1 MPELPNL
8 LCKLGNSG
16 AGNWGQCPLLTPPSS
31 PILIS
36 RWLIKKRRRSKT
48 LCGLFESYMLSMNEE
63 QQLIPNEKIKRQSRL
78 NLRLSDSEFEMV
90 QSKAKGFGLPLAKF
104 VRVCLLDLP
113 KPIKRTHDL
122 PIVNPDLYRQ
132 LVSIG
137 NNINQLTRYAHTAS
151 LDPKKNL
158 DVLELAYALQK
169 IANELE
175 ILRLEHSLTKAQIIE
190 NEAVDMNVA
199 VDETK

>member
-8 LCKLGNSG
+8 LRKLGNSG
-16 AGNWGQCPLLTPPSS
+16 AGNWGHSPLLTPPSS

-36 RWLIKKRRRSKT
+36 RGSIKKRRRLT
-48 LCGLFESYMLSMNEE
+48 TCCWLCEPHMLSMNEE

-104 VRVCLLDLP
+104 VRVSLLDLP

-122 PIVNPDLYRQ
+122 PIVDPNLYRQ

-137 NNINQLTRYAHTAS
+137 NNINQLTRYAHTSS

-158 DVLELAYALQK
+158 DVLELAYALQR

-175 ILRLEHSLTKAQIIE
+175 ILRLDHSLTKAQIIE
-190 NEAVDMNVA
+190 NENVDVNVA

>member
-1 MPELPNL
+1 M
-8 LCKLGNSG
+8 
-16 AGNWGQCPLLTPPSS
+16 
-31 PILIS
+31 
-36 RWLIKKRRRSKT
+36 KT

-90 QSKAKGFGLPLAKF
+90 QSKAKGFGLPLA
-104 VRVCLLDLP
+104 LP

-190 NEAVDMNVA
+190 NENVDVNVA
-199 VDETK
+199 IDETK

>member
-8 LCKLGNSG
+8 LCKFGNSG
-16 AGNWGQCPLLTPPSS
+16 AGNWGQCPLLTPPSY

-36 RWLIKKRRRSKT
+36 QWLIKKRRRLT
-48 LCGLFESYMLSMNEE
+48 TCCWLCEPHMLSINEE
-63 QQLIPNEKIKRQSRL
+63 QQLTSDKKTKRQSRL
-78 NLRLSDSEFEMV
+78 NLRLSDSEFEIV

-122 PIVNPDLYRQ
+122 PIVDPHLYRQ

-175 ILRLEHSLTKAQIIE
+175 ILRLDHSLTKAQIIE
-190 NEAVDMNVA
+190 NENVDVNVA
-199 VDETK
+199 IDETK

>member
-1 MPELPNL
+1 
-8 LCKLGNSG
+8 
-16 AGNWGQCPLLTPPSS
+16 
-31 PILIS
+31 
-36 RWLIKKRRRSKT
+36 
-48 LCGLFESYMLSMNEE
+48 
-63 QQLIPNEKIKRQSRL
+63 
-78 NLRLSDSEFEMV
+78 MV

-175 ILRLEHSLTKAQIIE
+175 ILRLEHSLTKTQIAE
-190 NEAVDMNVA
+190 NESVA

>member
-36 RWLIKKRRRSKT
+36 RGSIKKRRRLT
-48 LCGLFESYMLSMNEE
+48 TRYWLCEPHMLSINEE
-63 QQLIPNEKIKRQSRL
+63 QQLRSNKKIKRQSRL

-90 QSKAKGFGLPLAKF
+90 QHKAQGFGLPLAKF

-122 PIVNPDLYRQ
+122 PIVDPHLYRQ

-151 LDPKKNL
+151 LDPKKTL
-158 DVLELAYALQK
+158 DVLELAYALQG

-175 ILRLEHSLTKAQIIE
+175 LLRLDHSLTKTQIAE
-190 NEAVDMNVA
+190 NESVA
-199 VDETK
+199 IDETK

>member
-1 MPELPNL
+1 L
-8 LCKLGNSG
+8 
-16 AGNWGQCPLLTPPSS
+16 
-31 PILIS
+31 
-36 RWLIKKRRRSKT
+36 KT

-190 NEAVDMNVA
+190 NENVDVNVA
-199 VDETK
+199 IDETK

>member
-1 MPELPNL
+1 
-8 LCKLGNSG
+8 
-16 AGNWGQCPLLTPPSS
+16 
-31 PILIS
+31 
-36 RWLIKKRRRSKT
+36 
-48 LCGLFESYMLSMNEE
+48 MLSINEE
-63 QQLIPNEKIKRQSRL
+63 QQLTSDKKTKRQSRL

-104 VRVCLLDLP
+104 VRVSLLDLP

-122 PIVNPDLYRQ
+122 PIVDPNLYRQ

-158 DVLELAYALQK
+158 DVLELAYALQR

-175 ILRLEHSLTKAQIIE
+175 ILRLDHSLTKAQIIE
-190 NEAVDMNVA
+190 NENVDVNVA
-199 VDETK
+199 IDETK